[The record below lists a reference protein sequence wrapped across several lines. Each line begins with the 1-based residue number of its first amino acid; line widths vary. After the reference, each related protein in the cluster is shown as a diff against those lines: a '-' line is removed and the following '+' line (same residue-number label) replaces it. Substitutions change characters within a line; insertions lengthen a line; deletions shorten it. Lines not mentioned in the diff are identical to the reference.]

1 MLSNNNP
8 IVSIICACYNQE
20 EYIYESLESI
30 KNQTF
35 QNFELI
41 IWDDASRDNS
51 VSVIEAWIK
60 SNPKY
65 SVQFV
70 KHAINKGIC
79 ASLNECFLISK
90 GKYIQILALDD
101 VILPFKL
108 ERHVG
113 ILEKSDKSDGL
124 VFTDAFIMDEN
135 SKKYQNRFIA
145 YHHNYLSLETG
156 NYFERL
162 LKSNFIP
169 AMSVLLKREIIN
181 DIGLWDEDLLFEDYD
196 MWLRISRKYNFI
208 FDDKVSVAYRLHS
221 KNTHKTISD
230 KLLVSSFK
238 MYLKYSDIPSIKKK
252 LRTII
257 EHNYIYGESRGEE
270 RLFFEKEKVKSLQ
283 DKLIISK
290 KNITLFRVLRK
301 LKIFNKNN

>member
-1 MLSNNNP
+1 MLNQNDS

-20 EYIYESLESI
+20 KYIYESLESV

-41 IWDDASRDNS
+41 IWDDASKDNS
-51 VSVIEAWIK
+51 VGVIESWIK
-60 SNPKY
+60 NNPQY
-65 SVQFV
+65 SVHFV
-70 KHAINKGIC
+70 KHTINKGIC

-108 ERHVG
+108 EKHVNL
-113 ILEKSDKSDGL
+113 LEKSDRSDGL

-135 SKKYQNRFIA
+135 SNRYQNKFIA
-145 YHHNYLSLETG
+145 YHHQYLSLESG

-169 AMSVLLKREIIN
+169 AMSVLLKREVIH

-208 FDDKVSVAYRLHS
+208 FDDEVSVVYRLHS
-221 KNTHKTISD
+221 NNTHKTISD

-252 LRTII
+252 LRAII

-270 RLFFEKEKVKSLQ
+270 KLFFEKEQVKSLQ
-283 DKLIISK
+283 DKLIISRGYV
-290 KNITLFRVLRK
+290 TLFRILRK
-301 LKIFNKNN
+301 LKIFYESN